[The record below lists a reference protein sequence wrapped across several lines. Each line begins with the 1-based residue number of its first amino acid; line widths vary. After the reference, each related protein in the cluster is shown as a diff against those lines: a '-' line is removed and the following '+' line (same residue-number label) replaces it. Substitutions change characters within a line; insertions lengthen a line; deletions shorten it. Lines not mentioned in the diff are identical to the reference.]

1 MYNINNS
8 GSKMPKS
15 KALPLEKWFD
25 EDPSIEIGVDE
36 VGRGPML
43 GRVYSAAV
51 VLPKDDIFDHASM
64 KDSKRFS
71 SEKKITEIAEYI
83 KEHAI
88 AWGVGY
94 VDEDVIDEIN
104 IRQATFRA
112 MHMAI
117 RECFQTFSEQDKET
131 ISFHLLVDGSDF
143 KPYVVMKGE
152 YGLTQVPH
160 TTIVGGDNKY
170 TSIAAASILAK
181 VSRDEYIRK
190 LCEKDPTLDD
200 KYGILKNK
208 GYGTATHMEG
218 IKEHGITKFHRKSF
232 GICRLY

>member
-1 MYNINNS
+1 
-8 GSKMPKS
+8 MPKR
-15 KALPLEKWFD
+15 LVVPLEKWFD
-25 EDPSIEIGVDE
+25 DDSSIEIGIDE

-51 VLPKDDIFDHASM
+51 ILPKDDIFDHSEM

-71 SEKKITEIAEYI
+71 SEKKITEVAEYI

-94 VDEDVIDEIN
+94 VDESVIDEIN

-117 RECFQTFSEQDKET
+117 RECFQTFSEQDIET

-143 KPYVVMKGE
+143 KPYMVMKGE
-152 YGLTQVPH
+152 YGLMQIPH

-181 VSRDEYIRK
+181 VSRDEYINK
-190 LCEKDPTLDD
+190 LCEENPILNER
-200 KYGILKNK
+200 YGILKNK
-208 GYGTATHMEG
+208 GYGTATHMAG
-218 IKEHGITKFHRKSF
+218 IKEHGITKHHRKSF
-232 GICRLY
+232 GICKQFS

>member
-1 MYNINNS
+1 
-8 GSKMPKS
+8 MPKR
-15 KALPLEKWFD
+15 LVVPLEKWFD
-25 EDPSIEIGVDE
+25 DDSSIEIGIDE

-51 VLPKDDIFDHASM
+51 ILPKDDIFDHSEM

-71 SEKKITEIAEYI
+71 SEKKITEVAEYI

-94 VDEDVIDEIN
+94 VDESVIDEIN

-117 RECFQTFSEQDKET
+117 RECFQTFSEQDIET

-143 KPYVVMKGE
+143 KPYMVMKGE
-152 YGLTQVPH
+152 YGLMQIPH

-181 VSRDEYIRK
+181 VARDEYINK
-190 LCEKDPTLDD
+190 LCEDNPILNER
-200 KYGILKNK
+200 YGILKNK
-208 GYGTATHMEG
+208 GYGTATHMAG
-218 IKEHGITKFHRKSF
+218 IKEHGITKYHRKSF
-232 GICRLY
+232 GICKQFS

>member
-1 MYNINNS
+1 
-8 GSKMPKS
+8 MPKR
-15 KALPLEKWFD
+15 LVVPLEKWFD
-25 EDPSIEIGVDE
+25 DDSSIEIGIDE

-51 VLPKDDIFDHASM
+51 ILPKDDIFDHSEM

-71 SEKKITEIAEYI
+71 SEKKITEVAEYI

-94 VDEDVIDEIN
+94 VDESVIDEIN

-112 MHMAI
+112 MHVAI
-117 RECFQTFSEQDKET
+117 RECFQTFSEQDIET

-143 KPYVVMKGE
+143 KPYMVMKGE
-152 YGLTQVPH
+152 YGLMQIPH

-181 VSRDEYIRK
+181 VSRDEYINK
-190 LCEKDPTLDD
+190 LCEENPILNER
-200 KYGILKNK
+200 YGILKNK
-208 GYGTATHMEG
+208 GYGTATHMAG
-218 IKEHGITKFHRKSF
+218 IKEHGITKYHRKSF
-232 GICRLY
+232 GICKQFS

>member
-1 MYNINNS
+1 
-8 GSKMPKS
+8 MPKS
-15 KALPLEKWFD
+15 KATPLEKWFSD
-25 EDPSIEIGVDE
+25 DASIEMGVDE

-71 SEKKITEIAEYI
+71 SEEKITEMAEYI

-104 IRQATFRA
+104 IRQATHRA

-117 RECFQTFSEQDKET
+117 RECFSKFTEQDKET

-152 YGLTQVPH
+152 YGLVQIPH
-160 TTIVGGDNKY
+160 TTFVGGDNKY
-170 TSIAAASILAK
+170 AAASILAK
-181 VSRDEYIRK
+181 VSRDEYIRN
-190 LCEKDPTLDD
+190 LCETEPILDE

-208 GYGTATHMEG
+208 GYGTATHMAG
-218 IKEHGITKFHRKSF
+218 IKEHGITKYHRKSF
-232 GICRLY
+232 GICKQYQ

>member
-1 MYNINNS
+1 
-8 GSKMPKS
+8 MPKR
-15 KALPLEKWFD
+15 LVVPLKKWFGD
-25 EDPSIEIGVDE
+25 DSSIEIGIDE

-51 VLPKDDIFDHASM
+51 ILPKDDIFDHSEM

-71 SEKKITEIAEYI
+71 SEKKITEVAEYI

-94 VDEDVIDEIN
+94 VDESVIDEIN

-117 RECFQTFSEQDKET
+117 RECFQTFSEQDIET

-143 KPYVVMKGE
+143 KPYTVMKGE
-152 YGLTQVPH
+152 YGLMQIPH

-181 VSRDEYIRK
+181 VSRDEYINK
-190 LCEKDPTLDD
+190 LCEENPILNER
-200 KYGILKNK
+200 YGILKNK
-208 GYGTATHMEG
+208 GYGTATHMAG
-218 IKEHGITKFHRKSF
+218 IKEHGITKYHRKSF
-232 GICRLY
+232 GICKQFS

>member
-1 MYNINNS
+1 
-8 GSKMPKS
+8 MPKR
-15 KALPLEKWFD
+15 LVVPLEKWFD
-25 EDPSIEIGVDE
+25 DDSSIEIGIDE

-51 VLPKDDIFDHASM
+51 ILPKDDIFDHSEM

-71 SEKKITEIAEYI
+71 SEKKITEVAEYI

-94 VDEDVIDEIN
+94 VDESVIDEIN

-117 RECFQTFSEQDKET
+117 RECFQTFSEQDIET

-143 KPYVVMKGE
+143 KPYMVMKGE
-152 YGLTQVPH
+152 YGLMQIPH

-181 VSRDEYIRK
+181 VSRDEYINK
-190 LCEKDPTLDD
+190 LCGDNPILNER
-200 KYGILKNK
+200 YGILKNK
-208 GYGTATHMEG
+208 GYGTATHMAG
-218 IKEHGITKFHRKSF
+218 IKEHGITKYHRKSF
-232 GICRLY
+232 GICKQFS

>member
-1 MYNINNS
+1 
-8 GSKMPKS
+8 MPKR
-15 KALPLEKWFD
+15 LVVPLEKWFD
-25 EDPSIEIGVDE
+25 DDSSIEIGIDE

-51 VLPKDDIFDHASM
+51 ILPKDDIFDHSEM

-71 SEKKITEIAEYI
+71 SEKKITEVAEYI

-94 VDEDVIDEIN
+94 VDESVIDEIN

-117 RECFQTFSEQDKET
+117 RECFQTFSEQDIET

-143 KPYVVMKGE
+143 KPYTVMKGE
-152 YGLTQVPH
+152 YGLMQIPH

-181 VSRDEYIRK
+181 VARDEYINK
-190 LCEKDPTLDD
+190 LCEDNPILNER
-200 KYGILKNK
+200 YGILKNK
-208 GYGTATHMEG
+208 GYGTATHMAG
-218 IKEHGITKFHRKSF
+218 IKEHGITKYHRKSF
-232 GICRLY
+232 GICKQFS

>member
-1 MYNINNS
+1 
-8 GSKMPKS
+8 MPKS
-15 KALPLEKWFD
+15 KVSPLEKWFS
-25 EDPSIEIGVDE
+25 EDSSIEIGVDE

-71 SEKKITEIAEYI
+71 SEKKITEMAEYI
-83 KEHAI
+83 KEHSI

-94 VDEDVIDEIN
+94 VDEGVIDEIN

-117 RECFQTFSEQDKET
+117 RECLNTFTEQDKDT

-152 YGLTQVPH
+152 YGLMQTPH
-160 TTIVGGDNKY
+160 STFVGGDNKY

-181 VSRDEYIRK
+181 VSRDEYIK
-190 LCEKDPTLDD
+190 QLCEEEPILNER
-200 KYGILKNK
+200 YEILKNK
-208 GYGTATHMEG
+208 GYGTATHMAG
-218 IKEHGITKFHRKSF
+218 IKEHGITKYHRKSF
-232 GICRLY
+232 GICKQFS

>member
-1 MYNINNS
+1 
-8 GSKMPKS
+8 MPKRL
-15 KALPLEKWFD
+15 AVPLEKWFGD
-25 EDPSIEIGVDE
+25 DSSIEIGVDE

-51 VLPKDDIFDHASM
+51 ILPKDDIFDHSEM

-71 SEKKITEIAEYI
+71 SEKKITEVAEYI

-94 VDEDVIDEIN
+94 VDEGVIDEIN

-117 RECFQTFSEQDKET
+117 RECFQTFSEQDIDT

-143 KPYVVMKGE
+143 KPYTVMKGE
-152 YGLTQVPH
+152 YGLMQIPH

-181 VSRDEYIRK
+181 VSRDEYINK
-190 LCEKDPTLDD
+190 LCEENPILNER
-200 KYGILKNK
+200 YGILKNK
-208 GYGTATHMEG
+208 GYGTATHMAG
-218 IKEHGITKFHRKSF
+218 IKEHGITKYHRKSF
-232 GICRLY
+232 GICKQFS

>member
-1 MYNINNS
+1 
-8 GSKMPKS
+8 MPKS
-15 KALPLEKWFD
+15 TAPPLEKWFCD
-25 EDPSIEIGVDE
+25 DSTIEIGVDE

-71 SEKKITEIAEYI
+71 SEKKITEMADYI

-94 VDEDVIDEIN
+94 VEEDVIDEIN
-104 IRQATFRA
+104 IRQATHRA

-117 RECFQTFSEQDKET
+117 RNCLNTFTEQDKDT

-152 YGLTQVPH
+152 HGLVQIPH
-160 TTIVGGDNKY
+160 TTFVGGDNKY
-170 TSIAAASILAK
+170 TAIAAASILAK
-181 VSRDEYIRK
+181 VSRDEYIK
-190 LCEKDPTLDD
+190 QLCEEEPILDER
-200 KYGILKNK
+200 YGILKNK
-208 GYGTATHMEG
+208 GYGTATHMAG
-218 IKEHGITKFHRKSF
+218 IKEHGITKYHRKSF
-232 GICRLY
+232 GICKQFQ

>member
-1 MYNINNS
+1 
-8 GSKMPKS
+8 MPKS
-15 KALPLEKWFD
+15 KAVPLKKWFGD
-25 EDPSIEIGVDE
+25 DASIEIGVDE

-51 VLPKDDIFDHASM
+51 VLPKDDIFDHAAM

-88 AWGVGY
+88 AWGIGY
-94 VDEDVIDEIN
+94 VDEGVVDEIN

-117 RECFQTFSEQDKET
+117 RECRASFSEQDKDT

-143 KPYVVMKGE
+143 KPFVVMKGE
-152 YGLTQVPH
+152 WGLMQIPH

-181 VSRDEYIRK
+181 VSRDEYIRE
-190 LCEKDPTLDD
+190 LCKDDSTLDER
-200 KYGILKNK
+200 YGILKNK
-208 GYGTATHMEG
+208 GYGTATHMAG
-218 IKEHGITKFHRKSF
+218 IKEHGISKYHRKSF
-232 GICRLY
+232 GICKTFQ

>member
-1 MYNINNS
+1 
-8 GSKMPKS
+8 MPKR
-15 KALPLEKWFD
+15 LVVPLKKWFGD
-25 EDPSIEIGVDE
+25 DSSIEIGIDE

-51 VLPKDDIFDHASM
+51 ILPKDDIFDHSEM

-71 SEKKITEIAEYI
+71 SEKKITEVAEYI

-94 VDEDVIDEIN
+94 VDEGVIDEIN

-117 RECFQTFSEQDKET
+117 RECFHSLSEKDTDT

-143 KPYVVMKGE
+143 KPYTVMKGE
-152 YGLTQVPH
+152 YGLMQIPH

-181 VSRDEYIRK
+181 VSRDEYINK
-190 LCEKDPTLDD
+190 LCEENPILNER
-200 KYGILKNK
+200 YGILKNK
-208 GYGTATHMEG
+208 GYGTATHMAG
-218 IKEHGITKFHRKSF
+218 IKEHGITKYHRKSF
-232 GICRLY
+232 GICKQFS

>member
-1 MYNINNS
+1 
-8 GSKMPKS
+8 MPKS
-15 KALPLEKWFD
+15 KAVPLKKCLSD
-25 EDPSIEIGVDE
+25 DASIEIGLDE

-51 VLPKDDIFDHASM
+51 VLPKDDIFDHDAM

-112 MHMAI
+112 MHIAI
-117 RECFQTFSEQDKET
+117 RTCFQSFSEQDKET

-152 YGLTQVPH
+152 YGLVQIPH
-160 TTIVGGDNKY
+160 TTFVGGDNKY

-190 LCEKDPTLDD
+190 LCQEEPILDA
-200 KYGILKNK
+200 KYGLLKNK
-208 GYGTATHMEG
+208 GYGTATHMAG
-218 IKEHGITKFHRKSF
+218 IKEHGITKYHRKSF
-232 GICRLY
+232 GICKQYR